1 MEDAKQGLAS
11 NFRIQMPGQRIR
23 PEAEIRCLSSFCIRR
38 LLKSLVSV
46 AAGMLFF
53 AASARP
59 GAIIPGSLSG
69 TLGPTDDGSSG
80 EVPLGIGGPGGI
92 DLLGTAATSVFVN
105 NNGNVT
111 FISALGGFIPDGLAA
126 GVGVPII
133 APFFADVDTT
143 GPGSG
148 VTTYGN
154 LSVGG
159 RTAFAVDWIDVGFYP
174 GQTDKL
180 NSFQLLLI
188 DRSDTG
194 AGNFDIEFNYDR
206 VRWETG
212 RLDGGLDGLGG
223 ISASAGY
230 SDGFTLGYE
239 LPGSLVNGALLDGG
253 PNALIS
259 HTLGNSNVAGRYDF
273 QVREG
278 QVTVPESVPEPA
290 TIFLFALAAAC
301 LLRPILRRSY

>member
-1 MEDAKQGLAS
+1 
-11 NFRIQMPGQRIR
+11 MPNH
-23 PEAEIRCLSSFCIRR
+23 LSKRSLCISTAT
-38 LLKSLVSV
+38 LLFSV
-46 AAGMLFF
+46 A
-53 AASARP
+53 SAWA
-59 GAIIPGSLSG
+59 GAIIPGSLGS

-80 EVPLGIGGPGGI
+80 AVSLGIDGTGGI
-92 DLLGTAATSVFVN
+92 DFLGTTASSVFVN

-111 FISALGGFIPDGLAA
+111 FGSALGGFIPDGLET

-154 LSVGG
+154 LSVNG
-159 RTAFAVDWIDVGFYP
+159 RTAFAVDWINVGFYP

-206 VRWETG
+206 IRWEAG
-212 RLDGGLDGLGG
+212 SLDGGMDGLGG
-223 ISASAGY
+223 ISAAAGY
-230 SDGFTLGYE
+230 SDGFAVSYE

-259 HTLGNSNVAGRYDF
+259 HSLGDSNVPGRYDF

-278 QVTVPESVPEPA
+278 QVIVPEAVPEPA

-301 LLRPILRRSY
+301 LLRPILRRLY